1 MKYIFAGDRDIS
13 VWVLEE
19 LMKQGLKPLALL
31 VSEPT
36 KATHAGELITISKL
50 PSSRIF
56 VGKEFE
62 SADSINHLKALESEY
77 ILGIHFPYLIKK
89 EILEIPKI
97 GFLNLHPA
105 LLPFNRGWHTP
116 SWAILDKTPI
126 GATLHFMA
134 EELDNGDVICQKAL
148 QISPADTANTLYTR
162 LKELELEVFRES
174 IPMLLSKNLP
184 RISLRLEDGT
194 SHKRKELFSS
204 KVQQIDLNEMYKAG
218 ELLDKLRALSTNQW
232 AEAAYFDID
241 GRRYR
246 LKIEIQESEL

>member
-19 LMKQGLKPLALL
+19 LMKQGLKPLALFA
-31 VSEPT
+31 SEPS
-36 KATHAGELITISKL
+36 KATHSEELITISKL
-50 PSSRIF
+50 PLSNVF

-62 SADSINHLKALESEY
+62 SAESIIRLKALESDY

-89 EILEIPKI
+89 EILDIPKV

-134 EELDNGDVICQKAL
+134 EELDNGDVIHQKAL

-184 RISLRLEDGT
+184 RIPLRLEDGT

-232 AEAAYFDID
+232 AEAAYFDKD
-241 GRRYR
+241 GKRYR